1 MKKERLTQIALLL
14 VGLFNLAL
22 VSLFLYPDLWHSN
35 WLLEGKNE
43 IEPMFLSVFVMIGL
57 FLLLAIR
64 RPSPHRSMIAFIGWW
79 NIAHSTVMMVET
91 VQSYRHHIHR
101 NYDDVILF
109 YFIGVVLLV
118 LLPTKKQ
125 TRGVRSRVIL

>member
-1 MKKERLTQIALLL
+1 
-14 VGLFNLAL
+14 
-22 VSLFLYPDLWHSN
+22 
-35 WLLEGKNE
+35 
-43 IEPMFLSVFVMIGL
+43 MIGL

-109 YFIGVVLLV
+109 YVIGVVLLV
-118 LLPTKKQ
+118 LLPTKSKP
-125 TRGVRSRVIL
+125 GASAAE